1 MLKCVLFVD
10 VLPDVGLSA
19 AGAGDLVLG
28 EVCIVGRGD
37 EVVGQRAAHVLVHP
51 GMVWVN
57 HVILS
62 GEHVHGETILGHEA
76 VLLSPVIK
84 LIGEYE
90 ALSMIQRGV
99 FSLVSQEVAQLS
111 SGEHTTITGIVS
123 EHGVELGPSQQLPA
137 ELLDLYV
144 IQTAIP

>member
-1 MLKCVLFVD
+1 MGHLTCLTIIHGKNIYCVLFMLKCVLFVD

-28 EVCIVGRGD
+28 EVCVVGRGD
-37 EVVGQRAAHVLVHP
+37 EVVGQRAAHVLVHS

-76 VLLSPVIK
+76 VLLSCNK
-84 LIGEYE
+84 
-90 ALSMIQRGV
+90 
-99 FSLVSQEVAQLS
+99 
-111 SGEHTTITGIVS
+111 
-123 EHGVELGPSQQLPA
+123 
-137 ELLDLYV
+137 
-144 IQTAIP
+144 